1 MRVTRAVT
9 VAVRI
14 AATVTAAATVAVAL
28 VGDTLDLGLQGPLRP
43 LAFATL

>member
-1 MRVTRAVT
+1 MTVTRAVT

-14 AATVTAAATVAVAL
+14 AARITVAVTVAVAL